1 MSDTH
6 VIVGPKEP
14 IVWEQFETIEQ
25 QEEANVLGIWLFLAQ
40 ELMFFGGLFCAYGVY
55 RIKFPTEF
63 LVGSMQLSV
72 MWGGINTTILLAS
85 SVTMALAVYTQ
96 KSNLKWQLLMMIA
109 TFILGIAFLVIKW
122 TIEWP
127 EKYGHGL
134 IPGDMFWNPDMGHV
148 MHLVHERFPDLA
160 ASAVNV
166 AQLEMFFVLYFI
178 MTSMHALHMVIGF
191 GILTWLLIMSALKT
205 YGENRYLPIEFFG
218 FYWHLVDIIWVF
230 LFPLFYLIR

>member
-6 VIVGPKEP
+6 AIVGPEEP

-25 QEEANVLGIWLFLAQ
+25 QEEANTLGIWLFLAQ

-55 RIKFPTEF
+55 RMKFPDEF
-63 LVGSMQLSV
+63 VVGSLQLSV
-72 MWGGINTTILLAS
+72 LWGGINTTILLAS
-85 SVTMALAVYTQ
+85 SVTMALAVYFTQ
-96 KSNLKWQLLMMIA
+96 NSKLKWQIWMMLA
-109 TFILGIAFLVIKW
+109 TFVLGVAFLTIKW
-122 TIEWP
+122 SIEWP

-134 IPGDMFWNPDMGHV
+134 IPGETLWGPDMQHV
-148 MHLVHERFPDLA
+148 LHVAHDKGAEITA
-160 ASAVNV
+160 VSESAL
-166 AQLEMFFVLYFI
+166 QMFFVLYFI
-178 MTSMHALHMVIGF
+178 MTSMHALHMLIGF
-191 GILTWLLIMSALKT
+191 GILAWLLVMSLKRT